1 MWLLLCL
8 VSAFFL
14 GMYDVAKKGAVNSN
28 AVFPVLFF
36 STLSAVV
43 CALPAVV
50 LSEADPLLAQKIHFY
65 VPRMPFSVHLLIV
78 VKSLIIGISWV
89 LSYFGLKNLPIT
101 VASPLRATAP
111 FFTVL
116 AAITLF
122 SERPSVNQC
131 IGIILILVGYVL
143 YSKSSRHDDKNS
155 VRIIWI
161 IFMILAA
168 ITGAI
173 SSGFDK
179 YLLQFRAV
187 PPLFVLYWFLFY
199 LSIIYGIIVLIF
211 WYPKRLVTTPFRFR
225 PAIIFVGALLVFA
238 DMAYMTALSDSQA
251 KLALVSSIRRANVF
265 ISFIGG
271 VLFFREGNIR
281 GKSYSFYG
289 NCGRTFVGNDLRRG
303 FCERGRRKNDDLI
316 NCFLLSYFT

>member
-1 MWLLLCL
+1 MWLLLSL
-8 VSAFFL
+8 ISAFFL

-36 STLSAVV
+36 STLSATV

-50 LSEADPLLAQKIHFY
+50 LSVVDPLLAQKIHFF
-65 VPRMPFSVHLLIV
+65 VPRMPVSVHLLIV
-78 VKSLIIGISWV
+78 VKSLIVGTSWV

-116 AAITLF
+116 GAITLF
-122 SERPSVNQC
+122 GERPSANQW
-131 IGIILILVGYVL
+131 IGIILILASYIL

-155 VRIIWI
+155 VQFIWI

-168 ITGAI
+168 VTGAI

-179 YLLQFRAV
+179 YLLQLKAI

-199 LSIIYGIIVLIF
+199 LSIIYGLIVLIL
-211 WYPKRLVTTPFRFR
+211 WYPKRLATTPFRFR
-225 PAIIFVGALLVFA
+225 SAIIFVGALLVLA
-238 DMAYMTALSDSQA
+238 DMVYMTALSDPQA
-251 KLALVSSIRRANVF
+251 KLAIVSSIRRTNVL

-271 VLFFREGNIR
+271 FLLFREWNIR
-281 GKSYSFYG
+281 GKLLPFAGIVSG
-289 NCGRTFVGNDLRRG
+289 LV
-303 FCERGRRKNDDLI
+303 LI
-316 NCFLLSYFT
+316 MM

>member
-1 MWLLLCL
+1 MWLLLSL
-8 VSAFFL
+8 ISAFFL
-14 GMYDVAKKGAVNSN
+14 GMYDVAKKGAVNNN

-36 STLSAVV
+36 STLSATV

-50 LSEADPLLAQKIHFY
+50 LSVVDPLLAQKIHFF
-65 VPRMPFSVHLLIV
+65 VPRMPVSVHLLIV
-78 VKSLIIGISWV
+78 VKSLIVGTSWV

-116 AAITLF
+116 GAITLF
-122 SERPSVNQC
+122 GERPSANQW
-131 IGIILILVGYVL
+131 IGIILILASYIL

-155 VRIIWI
+155 VQFIWI

-168 ITGAI
+168 VTGAI

-179 YLLQFRAV
+179 YLLQLKAI

-199 LSIIYGIIVLIF
+199 LSIIYGLIVLIL
-211 WYPKRLVTTPFRFR
+211 WYPKRLATTPFRFR
-225 PAIIFVGALLVFA
+225 SAIIFVGALLVLA
-238 DMAYMTALSDSQA
+238 DMVYMTALSDPQA
-251 KLALVSSIRRANVF
+251 KLAIVSSIRRTNVL

-271 VLFFREGNIR
+271 FLLFREWNIR
-281 GKSYSFYG
+281 GKLLPFAGIVSG
-289 NCGRTFVGNDLRRG
+289 LV
-303 FCERGRRKNDDLI
+303 LI
-316 NCFLLSYFT
+316 MM